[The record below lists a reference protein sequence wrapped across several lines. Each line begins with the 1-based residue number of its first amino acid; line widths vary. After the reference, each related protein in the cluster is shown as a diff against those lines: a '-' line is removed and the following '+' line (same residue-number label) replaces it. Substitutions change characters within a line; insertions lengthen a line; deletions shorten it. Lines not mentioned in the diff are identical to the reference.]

1 MGPSSPLNGN
11 ENELSPAINTF
22 FEQLINGLTLGSIYA
37 LVALG
42 YTMVYGILLMINFA
56 HSEIFML
63 GAFLGC
69 GALALCAGLPG
80 PLGIALAFVLA
91 MTVCGLVAAG
101 VEKLAYKPLRKAPR
115 LAPLISAIG
124 VSIVLQNAVFLWRDD
139 FLGFPAVLPEMHLS
153 LGVTHVSLIQ
163 VVILGSSLSL
173 MAGLWVFVHHT
184 RFGQAIRAC
193 SQDRETAELVGI
205 PVNRMIS
212 LTFFIGAMLGGAA
225 GVLYS
230 LYYGSIKYNM
240 GFVPGMKAFTAA
252 VLGGIGNVP
261 GAMLGGLVLG
271 ISESLGAAF
280 LPEAQ
285 WKDVLAFGILIVVL
299 IIRPSGL
306 LGERTAEKI

>member
-1 MGPSSPLNGN
+1 M
-11 ENELSPAINTF
+11 
-22 FEQLINGLTLGSIYA
+22 INGLTLGAIYA

-63 GAFLGC
+63 GAFVGC
-69 GALALCAGLPG
+69 GILFLCGSLPAPLALGA
-80 PLGIALAFVLA
+80 AFIGT
-91 MTVCGLVAAG
+91 MIVCGATAAG
-101 VEKLAYKPLRKAPR
+101 IEKMAYTPLRKAPR

-124 VSIVLQNAVFLWRDD
+124 VSIILQNGFFLWRDD
-139 FLGFPAVLPEMHLS
+139 FLGFPAIIPEIQIQ
-153 LGVTHVSLIQ
+153 LGPVHFSLIQ
-163 VVILGSSLSL
+163 LVILASSILL
-173 MAGLWVFVHHT
+173 MLGLWVFVNRT

-193 SQDRETAELVGI
+193 SQDREAAGLMGI

-212 LTFFIGAMLGGAA
+212 LTFFIGAVLGGA
-225 GVLYS
+225 GGILYS

-240 GFVPGMKAFTAA
+240 GFVPGMKGFTAA

-271 ISESLGAAF
+271 IAEALGAAF
-280 LPEAQ
+280 LPEAS
-285 WKDVLAFGILIVVL
+285 WKDVFAFGILILVL

-306 LGERTAEKI
+306 LGERTAEKV

>member
-1 MGPSSPLNGN
+1 M
-11 ENELSPAINTF
+11 
-22 FEQLINGLTLGSIYA
+22 
-37 LVALG
+37 ALG

-63 GAFLGC
+63 GAFVGC
-69 GALALCAGLPG
+69 GLLTLCAGFPA
-80 PLGIALAFVLA
+80 PVALAVAFMIA
-91 MTVCGLVAAG
+91 MVVCGATAAG
-101 VEKLAYKPLRKAPR
+101 IEKIAYTPLRKAPR

-124 VSIVLQNAVFLWRDD
+124 VSIVLQNSFFLWRDD
-139 FLGFPAVLPEMHLS
+139 FLGFPLTIPEVRFQV
-153 LGVTHVSLIQ
+153 GPVQVSLIQ
-163 VVILGSSLSL
+163 LVILGSSLLL
-173 MAGLWVFVHHT
+173 MLGLWVFVNHT

-193 SQDRETAELVGI
+193 SQDRQAAGLMGI

-212 LTFFIGAMLGGAA
+212 LTFFIGAALGGAA
-225 GVLYS
+225 GILYS

-271 ISESLGAAF
+271 IAESLGAAF
-280 LPEAQ
+280 LPESE
-285 WKDVLAFGILIVVL
+285 WKDVFAFGILILVL

-306 LGERTAEKI
+306 LGERTAEKV

>member
-1 MGPSSPLNGN
+1 MSPSS
-11 ENELSPAINTF
+11 INTF
-22 FEQLINGLTLGSIYA
+22 LEQLINGLTLGSIYA

-63 GAFLGC
+63 GAFVGC
-69 GALALCAGLPG
+69 VALTLCAGLPG
-80 PLGIALAFVLA
+80 PLGIALAFILA
-91 MTVCGLVAAG
+91 MVVCGLSAAG
-101 VEKLAYKPLRKAPR
+101 IEKLAYKPLRKAPR

-124 VSIVLQNAVFLWRDD
+124 VSIVLQNAVFLWHDD
-139 FLGFPAVLPEMHLS
+139 FLGFPAVLPEMHFSIGL
-153 LGVTHVSLIQ
+153 VQVSLIQ
-163 VVILGSSLSL
+163 LVILGSSLTL
-173 MAGLWVFVHHT
+173 MAGLWVFVHYT

-193 SQDRETAELVGI
+193 SQDREAAELMGI
-205 PVNRMIS
+205 PVNRMIA

-225 GVLYS
+225 GILYS

-271 ISESLGAAF
+271 VSESLGAGF
-280 LPEAQ
+280 LPQAQ
-285 WKDVLAFGILIVVL
+285 WKDVLAFGILIFVL
-299 IIRPSGL
+299 IVRPSGL
-306 LGERTAEKI
+306 LGERTAEKV

>member
-1 MGPSSPLNGN
+1 LV
-11 ENELSPAINTF
+11 
-22 FEQLINGLTLGSIYA
+22 NGLTLGAIYA
-37 LVALG
+37 LLALG

-63 GAFLGC
+63 GAFVGCGMLTLC
-69 GALALCAGLPG
+69 GALPA
-80 PLGIALAFVLA
+80 PLAMGLAFVVT
-91 MTVCGLVAAG
+91 MTVCGFAAAAIEKVAY
-101 VEKLAYKPLRKAPR
+101 LPLRHAPR

-124 VSIVLQNAVFLWRDD
+124 VSIVLQNGFFLWHDD
-139 FLGFPAVLPEMHLS
+139 FLGFPMTLPEIQFQWGPVHF
-153 LGVTHVSLIQ
+153 SLIQ
-163 VVILGSSLSL
+163 LVILASSLVL
-173 MAGLWVFVHHT
+173 MLGLWVFVHHT

-193 SQDRETAELVGI
+193 SQDRQAAGLMGI

-212 LTFFIGAMLGGAA
+212 LTFFIGAGLGGAA
-225 GVLYS
+225 GILYS

-271 ISESLGAAF
+271 VAESLGAAF
-280 LPEAQ
+280 LPSAQ
-285 WKDVLAFGILIVVL
+285 WKDVFAFGILILVL

-306 LGERTAEKI
+306 LGERTAEKV